1 MWVNCK
7 IVSENILIHYKLKEF
22 IDKTH
27 FLTFSAKKSKKEDEC
42 IIFWDNDSIN
52 VDISYLKE
60 CMYKGSIVFIISSI
74 FPKKIISNLFEEDQ
88 RLRIGILTKNMHYN
102 QFIDEL
108 SRVIDNL
115 NS

>member
-1 MWVNCK
+1 MWINCK

-27 FLTFSAKKSKKEDEC
+27 FLTFSTESTKEDDS

-52 VDISYLKE
+52 VDTSYLKK
-60 CMYKGSIVFIISSI
+60 CMDKGSIVFIISSI
-74 FPKKIISNLFEEDQ
+74 FPKNIISNLFEEDQ
-88 RLRIGILTKNMHYN
+88 RLKIGILTKNMYYN

-108 SRVIDNL
+108 SRVIDSL

>member
-27 FLTFSAKKSKKEDEC
+27 FLTFSAENSTKEDDC

-52 VDISYLKE
+52 VDKSYLKE
-60 CMYKGSIVFIISSI
+60 CIDKGSIVFIISSI
-74 FPKKIISNLFEEDQ
+74 FPKNIISNLFEEDQ
-88 RLRIGILTKNMHYN
+88 RLKIGILTKDMYYN
-102 QFIDEL
+102 QFIEEL
-108 SRVIDNL
+108 SRIIDNL